1 MGNITETDHFEKLAE
16 IEELSNRLEEIDTD
30 IDIQWALRCIEDDHL
45 EGWDGTEEEKL
56 KSARKLIEEKKTM
69 KSDKFQKGMQDI
81 QDKIAKKGIVNIDHD
96 DLRDILDITVTC
108 LEEERLES
116 SKKLIE
122 ERELMK
128 LEEELDQEAL
138 EWERKDSE
146 AG

>member
-1 MGNITETDHFEKLAE
+1 MGNITETGHFEKLAE

-56 KSARKLIEEKKTM
+56 ESA
-69 KSDKFQKGMQDI
+69 
-81 QDKIAKKGIVNIDHD
+81 
-96 DLRDILDITVTC
+96 
-108 LEEERLES
+108 
-116 SKKLIE
+116 KKLIE

>member
-1 MGNITETDHFEKLAE
+1 MPYPMKKKEKQMGNITETGHFEKLAE

-56 KSARKLIEEKKTM
+56 ESAKKLIEEKKTM
-69 KSDKFQKGMQDI
+69 KSDKFQKGMQAI

-108 LEEERLES
+108 LEVE
-116 SKKLIE
+116 
-122 ERELMK
+122 
-128 LEEELDQEAL
+128 
-138 EWERKDSE
+138 
-146 AG
+146 

>member
-1 MGNITETDHFEKLAE
+1 
-16 IEELSNRLEEIDTD
+16 
-30 IDIQWALRCIEDDHL
+30 
-45 EGWDGTEEEKL
+45 
-56 KSARKLIEEKKTM
+56 
-69 KSDKFQKGMQDI
+69 
-81 QDKIAKKGIVNIDHD
+81 
-96 DLRDILDITVTC
+96 

>member
-16 IEELSNRLEEIDTD
+16 LESRLEEIDND

-56 KSARKLIEEKKTM
+56 ESAR
-69 KSDKFQKGMQDI
+69 
-81 QDKIAKKGIVNIDHD
+81 
-96 DLRDILDITVTC
+96 
-108 LEEERLES
+108 
-116 SKKLIE
+116 KLIE

>member
-1 MGNITETDHFEKLAE
+1 MPYPMKKKEKQMGNITETGHFEKLAE

-56 KSARKLIEEKKTM
+56 ESAKKLIEEKKTM

-108 LEEERLES
+108 LET
-116 SKKLIE
+116 K
-122 ERELMK
+122 
-128 LEEELDQEAL
+128 
-138 EWERKDSE
+138 
-146 AG
+146 

>member
-1 MGNITETDHFEKLAE
+1 MPYPMKKKEKQMGNITETGHFEKLAE

-56 KSARKLIEEKKTM
+56 ESAKKLIEEKKTM
-69 KSDKFQKGMQDI
+69 KSDKFQKGMQAI

-108 LEEERLES
+108 LEAE
-116 SKKLIE
+116 
-122 ERELMK
+122 
-128 LEEELDQEAL
+128 
-138 EWERKDSE
+138 
-146 AG
+146 

>member
-1 MGNITETDHFEKLAE
+1 MPYPMKKKEKQMGNITETGHFEKLAE

-56 KSARKLIEEKKTM
+56 ESA
-69 KSDKFQKGMQDI
+69 
-81 QDKIAKKGIVNIDHD
+81 
-96 DLRDILDITVTC
+96 
-108 LEEERLES
+108 
-116 SKKLIE
+116 KKLIE

-138 EWERKDSE
+138 EWERKESE

>member
-1 MGNITETDHFEKLAE
+1 MGNITETGHFEKLAE
-16 IEELSNRLEEIDTD
+16 LERRLEEIDTD

-56 KSARKLIEEKKTM
+56 ESA
-69 KSDKFQKGMQDI
+69 
-81 QDKIAKKGIVNIDHD
+81 
-96 DLRDILDITVTC
+96 
-108 LEEERLES
+108 
-116 SKKLIE
+116 KKLIE

>member
-1 MGNITETDHFEKLAE
+1 MPYPMKKKEKQVGNITETDHFEKLAE
-16 IEELSNRLEEIDTD
+16 LENRLEEIDNE

-56 KSARKLIEEKKTM
+56 ESA
-69 KSDKFQKGMQDI
+69 
-81 QDKIAKKGIVNIDHD
+81 
-96 DLRDILDITVTC
+96 
-108 LEEERLES
+108 
-116 SKKLIE
+116 KKLIE

>member
-1 MGNITETDHFEKLAE
+1 MPYPMKKKEKQVGNITETGHFEKLAE

-56 KSARKLIEEKKTM
+56 ESA
-69 KSDKFQKGMQDI
+69 
-81 QDKIAKKGIVNIDHD
+81 
-96 DLRDILDITVTC
+96 
-108 LEEERLES
+108 
-116 SKKLIE
+116 KKLIE

>member
-1 MGNITETDHFEKLAE
+1 MPYPMKKKEKQMGNITETGHFEKLAE

-56 KSARKLIEEKKTM
+56 ESA
-69 KSDKFQKGMQDI
+69 
-81 QDKIAKKGIVNIDHD
+81 
-96 DLRDILDITVTC
+96 
-108 LEEERLES
+108 
-116 SKKLIE
+116 KKLIE

>member
-56 KSARKLIEEKKTM
+56 ESA
-69 KSDKFQKGMQDI
+69 
-81 QDKIAKKGIVNIDHD
+81 
-96 DLRDILDITVTC
+96 
-108 LEEERLES
+108 
-116 SKKLIE
+116 KKLIE

>member
-1 MGNITETDHFEKLAE
+1 MPYPMKKKEKQVGNITETGHFEKLAE

-56 KSARKLIEEKKTM
+56 ESAKR
-69 KSDKFQKGMQDI
+69 
-81 QDKIAKKGIVNIDHD
+81 
-96 DLRDILDITVTC
+96 
-108 LEEERLES
+108 
-116 SKKLIE
+116 LIE